1 MVNGRCSLPFTIY
14 HSPFTKLLLLV
25 LVLLL
30 RRGGGLLAGRLPL
43 VLVEQGLDDLLVVVG
58 GLDVGLLAER
68 AQVVFAPLVG
78 AFLRH
83 DAADEVLLEGV
94 VALVDAQDDVALV
107 GLNPRGDASGL
118 QVFDRVGG

>member
-43 VLVEQGLDDLLVVVG
+43 VLVEQGLDYFLVVVG

-68 AQVVFAPLVG
+68 AQVFVVRLLG
-78 AFLRH
+78 ALLRD

-94 VALVDAQDDVALV
+94 VALVDAQDHVALF
-107 GLNPRGDASGL
+107 GLDGRGDGAGL
-118 QVFDRVGG
+118 QVLDSVGD